1 LAKTIEPE
9 FVETFVRKTSLD
21 ITIHQSNVYRI
32 LDHCHIALVASGTA
46 TLDTAIMGV
55 PMVIIYRVA
64 PLSYWAG
71 RILIKTPYIGL
82 ANLVAGEGVVPELIQ
97 NDVTPEKLANE
108 ALTLIEDS
116 HIRKNM
122 IAKLHGIRKRL
133 GKGGASEKTAKI
145 AIEMMK

>member
-1 LAKTIEPE
+1 
-9 FVETFVRKTSLD
+9 
-21 ITIHQSNVYRI
+21 
-32 LDHCHIALVASGTA
+32 
-46 TLDTAIMGV
+46 
-55 PMVIIYRVA
+55 MVIIYRVA

-97 NDVTPEKLANE
+97 NDVTPERLANE
-108 ALTLIEDS
+108 ALTLIQDS
-116 HIRKNM
+116 NVRKNM
-122 IAKLHGIRKRL
+122 IAKLNGIRKRL